1 MLPINIKQTMNE
13 VQDQLNFKFREE
25 KFLLFTFTG
34 FGIVFGC
41 STSLGR
47 SEINKKSAR
56 KTIIANFQF
65 LSVVKRRTPQS
76 TLSLLD
82 CFAEVTSASE
92 ACESDVE
99 L

>member
-1 MLPINIKQTMNE
+1 MLPIDIKQTMNE

-82 CFAEVTSASE
+82 WFAEVTSASE

>member
-1 MLPINIKQTMNE
+1 MLPIDIKQTMNE
-13 VQDQLNFKFREE
+13 VHDQLNFKFREE
-25 KFLLFTFTG
+25 KLLLFTFTG

-47 SEINKKSAR
+47 SEINNKSAR

-76 TLSLLD
+76 TFSLLD
-82 CFAEVTSASE
+82 CFAEVTSVSE

>member
-1 MLPINIKQTMNE
+1 MLPIDIKQTMNE

-47 SEINKKSAR
+47 SEINKKVQE
-56 KTIIANFQF
+56 KQ
-65 LSVVKRRTPQS
+65 
-76 TLSLLD
+76 
-82 CFAEVTSASE
+82 
-92 ACESDVE
+92 
-99 L
+99 

>member
-1 MLPINIKQTMNE
+1 MKFKINLALNSVKRNFYYLP
-13 VQDQLNFKFREE
+13 
-25 KFLLFTFTG
+25 FTG

-47 SEINKKSAR
+47 SEINKISAR

-82 CFAEVTSASE
+82 WFEEVTSAS
-92 ACESDVE
+92 DVE